1 MDERKRENQDL
12 EKKLDA
18 MGNDLKTRNEFL
30 HSKRKQA
37 EL

>member
-1 MDERKRENQDL
+1 
-12 EKKLDA
+12 

-37 EL
+37 ELWTLYLI